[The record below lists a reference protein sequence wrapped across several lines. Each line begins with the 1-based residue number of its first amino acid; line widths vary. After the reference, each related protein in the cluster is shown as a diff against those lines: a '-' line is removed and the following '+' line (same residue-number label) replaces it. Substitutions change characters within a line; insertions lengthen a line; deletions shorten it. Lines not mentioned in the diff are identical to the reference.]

1 MFPYNR
7 TSEYNRSL
15 LSIGRGI
22 GKPGRIGDP
31 VERFRPLRSDPP
43 GVANRPVDRRRMLG
57 TAAGRRT
64 VADKLR
70 AMQTQERRDPD
81 TRARYT
87 GTGPFIGQAMY
98 RQRQEGA
105 RT

>member
-1 MFPYNR
+1 MP
-7 TSEYNRSL
+7 
-15 LSIGRGI
+15 
-22 GKPGRIGDP
+22 
-31 VERFRPLRSDPP
+31 
-43 GVANRPVDRRRMLG
+43 NRPIDRRRMPA

-87 GTGPFIGQAMY
+87 STGPFIGQAMY